1 MILTA
6 AGDFS
11 PANAEVF
18 VAAMACA
25 ILLIDLWLKD
35 SNRVVVHVLSLL
47 TVAGAAAF
55 TLAGGEE
62 GRVVALSGAFVNDG
76 IGNLLKLVTYLAVA
90 VTLVYSRK
98 YLRDRSLFHGEYY
111 VLALFGML
119 GIMVMVSAHSFL
131 SLYLGLELLSLS
143 LYAMVAF
150 NRDSPIAAEAAMKYF
165 VLGAIASGTL
175 LYGMS
180 MLYGIAGTLDLDE
193 LAVALGTQETPGVVL
208 LFALSFVLVGLAF
221 KFGAVP
227 FHMWIPDVYDGAPT
241 AVTLYIGTAAK
252 IASFALMLR
261 LLVEGLGG
269 LLTSWQDMLVVLS
282 VLSMAIGNLAA
293 IAQTSI
299 KRMLAYSAIS
309 HVGFLLLGFLAG
321 GAAGTEAAL
330 FYTIAYVIMA
340 LGAFGMVIL
349 LSRAGF
355 EADQLD
361 DFRGLN
367 ARSPWFAGMML
378 IIMFGM
384 AGVPPFLGFYAKV
397 AVISA
402 VVDAGYL
409 WLAIAAVAFSVVGA
423 FYYIRVVKFMY
434 FDEPQE
440 AVALEGDMA
449 LRVVLSANG
458 LAVLALGLFPAGL
471 LALCAGVLA

>member
-1 MILTA
+1 MIAA
-6 AGDFS
+6 AGDFG
-11 PANAEVF
+11 PANAEIF
-18 VAAMACA
+18 VACMACA
-25 ILLIDLWLKD
+25 ILLTDLWL
-35 SNRVVVHVLSLL
+35 SERNRFVVHVLSL
-47 TVAGAAAF
+47 V
-55 TLAGGEE
+55 TLAGATVLTLANGNEE
-62 GRVVALSGAFVNDG
+62 RLIALSGAFVADRVG
-76 IGNLLKLVTYLAVA
+76 DLLKLVTYLAVG
-90 VTLVYSRK
+90 VCLVYSRS
-98 YLRDRSLFHGEYY
+98 YLRDRSLYRGEYY

-119 GIMVMVSAHSFL
+119 GIMVMISAHSFL

-150 NRDSPIAAEAAMKYF
+150 SRESPLSAEAAMKYF

-180 MLYGIAGTLDLDE
+180 MLYGASGTLNLTE
-193 LAVALGTQETPGVVL
+193 LAAALGTQDKPSVVL

-227 FHMWIPDVYDGAPT
+227 FHMWLPDVYDGAPT

-269 LLTSWQDMLVVLS
+269 LISSWQDMLAILA
-282 VLSMAIGNLAA
+282 VLSMAIGNLTA
-293 IAQTSI
+293 IAQTNI

-321 GAAGTEAAL
+321 GSAGTGAAL
-330 FYTIAYVIMA
+330 FYTVSYVIMA
-340 LGAFGMVIL
+340 LGGFGMIIL

-355 EADQLD
+355 EADRLD

-378 IIMFGM
+378 ILMFGM

-397 AVISA
+397 AVIAA
-402 VVDAGYL
+402 VVDEGFL

-423 FYYIRVVKFMY
+423 FYYLRVVKLMY
-434 FDEPQE
+434 FDAPQE
-440 AVALEGDMA
+440 DVALEGDLG
-449 LRVVLSANG
+449 LRVVLSANS
-458 LAVLALGLFPAGL
+458 LAVLGLGLFPAGL
-471 LALCAGVLA
+471 LALCAAAIG

>member
-1 MILTA
+1 MLAA

-35 SNRVVVHVLSLL
+35 SNRIIVHVLALATL
-47 TVAGAAAF
+47 AGAAAF
-55 TLAGGEE
+55 TVMNGSNE
-62 GRVVALSGAFVNDG
+62 RVIALSGSFVTDG

-90 VTLVYSRK
+90 VTLVYSRQ
-98 YLRDRSLFHGEYY
+98 YLRDRALFRGEYY

-119 GIMVMVSAHSFL
+119 GIMVMISAHSFL

-150 NRDSPIAAEAAMKYF
+150 SRDSPVAAEAAMKYF

-180 MLYGIAGTLDLDE
+180 MLYGIAGTLDLGE
-193 LAVALGTQETPGVVL
+193 LAVALGTQDRPAVVL

-227 FHMWIPDVYDGAPT
+227 FHMWLPDVYDGAPT

-269 LLTSWQDMLVVLS
+269 LLTSWQDMLIVLA

-293 IAQTSI
+293 IAQSNI

-309 HVGFLLLGFLAG
+309 HVGFLLLGFIAG
-321 GAAGTEAAL
+321 GPSGTEAAL

-340 LGAFGMVIL
+340 LGAFGMIIL

-355 EADQLD
+355 EADRLD

-402 VVDAGYL
+402 ILDAGFV
-409 WLAIAAVAFSVVGA
+409 WLAVAAVVFSVIGA
-423 FYYIRVVKFMY
+423 FYYIRVVKLMY
-434 FDEPQE
+434 FDDPQE
-440 AVALEGDMA
+440 EIALEGDMA
-449 LRVVLSANG
+449 MRVVLSANG
-458 LAVLALGLFPAGL
+458 LAVLGLGLFPAGL
-471 LALCAGVLA
+471 FALCAGVLG

>member
-1 MILTA
+1 MLAA

-11 PANAEVF
+11 PANAEIF
-18 VAAMACA
+18 VAAMACV

-35 SNRVVVHVLSLL
+35 SNRVIVHVLALATL
-47 TVAGAAAF
+47 AGAAAL
-55 TLAGGEE
+55 TVLNGAEA
-62 GRVVALSGAFVNDG
+62 RTVALSGSFVTDR
-76 IGNLLKLVTYLAVA
+76 IGDLLKLVTYLAVA

-98 YLRDRSLFHGEYY
+98 YLRDRSLFRGEYY
-111 VLALFGML
+111 VLALFGLL
-119 GIMVMVSAHSFL
+119 GIMVMISAHSFL

-150 NRDSPIAAEAAMKYF
+150 SRDSPVAAEAAMKYF

-180 MLYGIAGTLDLDE
+180 MLYGIAGTLDLGE
-193 LAVALGTQETPGVVL
+193 LSLALGTQDSPGIAL

-252 IASFALMLR
+252 IASFALMFR

-269 LLTSWQDMLVVLS
+269 LLTSWQDMLIVLS
-282 VLSMAIGNLAA
+282 VLSMALGNLAA
-293 IAQTSI
+293 IAQSNI

-321 GAAGTEAAL
+321 GPAGTEASL

-340 LGAFGMVIL
+340 LGAFGMIIL

-355 EADQLD
+355 EADRLD

-402 VVDAGYL
+402 IVDAGYL
-409 WLAIAAVAFSVVGA
+409 WLAVAAVTFSVIGA
-423 FYYIRVVKFMY
+423 FYYIRVVKLMY
-434 FDEPQE
+434 FDDPQE
-440 AVALEGDMA
+440 EIELEGDIAM
-449 LRVVLSANG
+449 RVVLSANG
-458 LAVLALGLFPAGL
+458 LAVLGLGLFPAGL
-471 LALCAGVLA
+471 FALCAGVLG